1 MFTKWKNYAEARRNM
16 KLLLVDCDGTI
27 REPDSGEKFI
37 QYPQDQRIIRGAD
50 KAIASYSPS
59 EWTIVG
65 ITNQGGVAA
74 GHKSLSDCC
83 NEQRYTLELFPQ
95 ISAIYFCPDYNG
107 WDSNVLKH
115 AEFISAEAGKVIF
128 ELVVQPE
135 MYVLSRLM
143 DAYRLRHEGAIRLAI
158 YTEDALPQYLTICL
172 AQPFWQWHVKDF
184 TKAEQ
189 FHARWRWHTWGS
201 SHHQHRSP
209 ADDSRPVP
217 TGTKVR
223 IVCEVSAFTILT
235 FLSAGEMPCQA
246 KLISWNVTAR
256 QRR

>member
-1 MFTKWKNYAEARRNM
+1 M

-50 KAIASYSPS
+50 KAITSYSPS

-107 WDSNVLKH
+107 WECWVVDRYQLPRESREFGYEGRHFRKPGAGMLKFAMWQYGIPERQVFYVGDR
-115 AEFISAEAGKVIF
+115 AEDEEAAMRAG
-128 ELVVQPE
+128 VQ
-135 MYVLSRLM
+135 YM
-143 DAYRLRHEGAIRLAI
+143 DADIWRDPFCTGEYRVNLQE
-158 YTEDALPQYLTICL
+158 
-172 AQPFWQWHVKDF
+172 
-184 TKAEQ
+184 
-189 FHARWRWHTWGS
+189 
-201 SHHQHRSP
+201 
-209 ADDSRPVP
+209 
-217 TGTKVR
+217 
-223 IVCEVSAFTILT
+223 
-235 FLSAGEMPCQA
+235 
-246 KLISWNVTAR
+246 
-256 QRR
+256 